1 MGPFANR
8 REAGRMLADRLAP
21 LAGRDVVVLGL
32 PRGGVPVAFEVA
44 QRLRAPLDVLLV
56 RKLGVPFHPELA
68 FGAIGEGGVRIL
80 NDAVVLQARL
90 SPADMA
96 GVEQKEAAELA
107 RRAERYRRGRAPV
120 PLTGRTAVVVDDGLA
135 TGATAKAACQVARAQ
150 GAGQVV
156 LAVPIGARDTVAEL
170 SRYADEVVC
179 LYSPEVYYAVG
190 QGYRDF
196 SQTSDEEVVRLLDE
210 AQRQSGAAPTDS
222 DPR

>member
-1 MGPFANR
+1 
-8 REAGRMLADRLAP
+8 
-21 LAGRDVVVLGL
+21 
-32 PRGGVPVAFEVA
+32 
-44 QRLRAPLDVLLV
+44 
-56 RKLGVPFHPELA
+56 
-68 FGAIGEGGVRIL
+68 
-80 NDAVVLQARL
+80 
-90 SPADMA
+90 
-96 GVEQKEAAELA
+96 
-107 RRAERYRRGRAPV
+107 
-120 PLTGRTAVVVDDGLA
+120 LTGRTAVVVDDGLA

>member
-1 MGPFANR
+1 
-8 REAGRMLADRLAP
+8 MLADRLAP

-179 LYSPEVYYAVG
+179 LYSG
-190 QGYRDF
+190 
-196 SQTSDEEVVRLLDE
+196 TSRRPPTRRLCGCSTRRSASPVPRQPIPTRGERPVRVCRRA
-210 AQRQSGAAPTDS
+210 AQASAGVSSP
-222 DPR
+222 